1 MFKRLEDWEAG
12 APARRAFLLSGG
24 TPCALQTELALRG
37 AGNATAA
44 ALRAAAPAPA
54 PPAQPRRQ
62 LLIHACGPV
71 TAPSDKLDFEL
82 RGTLNADYTYAHAA
96 TKRQSVSI
104 VMATWD
110 SESAQMACAVVPP
123 DGTRFYAVSFL
134 LRSFVRPWGRV

>member
-1 MFKRLEDWEAG
+1 MT
-12 APARRAFLLSGG
+12 APAEPHTPSTRRRNHS
-24 TPCALQTELALRG
+24 QTYERG
-37 AGNATAA
+37 AVR
-44 ALRAAAPAPA
+44 LPDSSCR
-54 PPAQPRRQ
+54 
-62 LLIHACGPV
+62 
-71 TAPSDKLDFEL
+71 
-82 RGTLNADYTYAHAA
+82 TLNADYTYAHTA